1 MQLSEN
7 ELYRRLGSYELKE
20 MTAMNKDYMEE
31 LEAAKE
37 PKRYY
42 ALLHKCNGEYYWV
55 ECSNNCSTDTQV
67 PFKQKWVEK
76 EDKYDTIKGIVSSNN
91 KEVISLLTW
100 LHIKPSSIREI
111 TLKLKNLVK
120 SVDK

>member
-1 MQLSEN
+1 MQMAEN
-7 ELYRRLGSYELKE
+7 ELYRRMGNYELE
-20 MTAMNKDYMEE
+20 EVAAMNKDYQEE
-31 LEAAKE
+31 LNKAKE
-37 PKRYY
+37 PKKYY

-55 ECSNNCSTDTQV
+55 QCNDSCSSDIQV

-76 EDKYDTIKGIVSSNN
+76 EDEFDTIKGIVSSN

-100 LHIKPSSIREI
+100 LNIKPSFIKEI
-111 TLKLKNLVK
+111 TLDLKKLVR

>member
-7 ELYRRLGSYELKE
+7 ELYRRLGNYELE
-20 MTAMNKDYMEE
+20 EEVTMNKDYQEE
-31 LEAAKE
+31 LEKAKE
-37 PKRYY
+37 PKKYY
-42 ALLHKCNGEYYWV
+42 ALLHKCSGEYYWV
-55 ECSNNCSTDTQV
+55 QCNNSCSSNTQV

-76 EDKYDTIKGIVSSNN
+76 EDKSDTIKGTVSSN

-100 LHIKPSSIREI
+100 LNIKPSFIKEI
-111 TLKLKNLVK
+111 TLELKKLVK